1 MAEQLRG
8 MMPQPTII
16 SAETSIRKGRCA
28 HLCWQ
33 SSFARGANGM
43 GAEAD
48 GVGLKFS
55 LAKKLECDYLFFG
68 LCRPLHADKK
78 FNDASGAIDQ
88 DFEFRMLV
96 LSILNAVWLK
106 SNPINGLHFS
116 VGTMPM
122 AHDESCHASEWAG
135 YGA

>member
-55 LAKKLECDYLFFG
+55 LAKKLECGYLFFG
-68 LCRPLHADKK
+68 LCRPLHA
-78 FNDASGAIDQ
+78 
-88 DFEFRMLV
+88 V
-96 LSILNAVWLK
+96 NAVWLK
-106 SNPINGLHFS
+106 SNRKLVVPQVRIPSTGFTSVWAPCQWPMTNLVTRVSGL
-116 VGTMPM
+116 VTVP
-122 AHDESCHASEWAG
+122 DV
-135 YGA
+135 